1 MILQTIITFKS
12 NTDKFEVRKE
22 NDMFKDKNVVLGVC
36 GGIAAY
42 KIASLASALAKQGA
56 NVFVIMTKNATNFIT
71 STTFETLTSN
81 KCIVDTFDRN
91 FNFEVEHIALAK
103 KADVVLIAPATA
115 NVIGK
120 ISNGIAD
127 DMLTTTILACTCPVI
142 ISPAMNTRMYNNKIV
157 KDNIKRLEDYG
168 YEIIKPASGY
178 LACGDCGEG
187 KMPEPKELLEYIE
200 KSFYKKDLIGKN
212 VLVSA
217 GATREA
223 LDPVRFI
230 SNLSTG
236 KMGIELA
243 RAAAYRGA
251 EVSLVLGVSS
261 IEPPHFP
268 NIKII
273 RVNSAND
280 MFEEIKAI
288 YNDMDIVIKAA
299 AVADFRPAKVSN
311 KKIKKTD
318 KEFSGSIELEK
329 TEDILKFLAEHKKKE
344 LFLCGFSME
353 TENVVENSIE
363 KLKRKNLDMI
373 VANNLKQEGAGFGV
387 DTNVVTIITK
397 ENVKEFDIMTKKEVA
412 HKILDE
418 IISPH

>member
-1 MILQTIITFKS
+1 
-12 NTDKFEVRKE
+12 
-22 NDMFKDKNVVLGVC
+22 MFKDKNVVLGVC

-71 STTFETLTSN
+71 PTTFETLTSN

-200 KSFYKKDLIGKN
+200 KSFYKKDLIGKLTDLSIKHTSGKFSELQN
-212 VLVSA
+212 SNIILGSTVIKNNIDSSDLDKNKLMKYIENHVSKKETLVS
-217 GATREA
+217 
-223 LDPVRFI
+223 V
-230 SNLSTG
+230 NLSSE
-236 KMGIELA
+236 KYFIELL
-243 RAAAYRGA
+243 
-251 EVSLVLGVSS
+251 E
-261 IEPPHFP
+261 
-268 NIKII
+268 
-273 RVNSAND
+273 
-280 MFEEIKAI
+280 
-288 YNDMDIVIKAA
+288 
-299 AVADFRPAKVSN
+299 
-311 KKIKKTD
+311 KIKD
-318 KEFSGSIELEK
+318 NEEYS
-329 TEDILKFLAEHKKKE
+329 
-344 LFLCGFSME
+344 
-353 TENVVENSIE
+353 
-363 KLKRKNLDMI
+363 
-373 VANNLKQEGAGFGV
+373 
-387 DTNVVTIITK
+387 
-397 ENVKEFDIMTKKEVA
+397 
-412 HKILDE
+412 
-418 IISPH
+418 